1 MDILSG
7 IFIIVVLILAVVCVI
22 LGLLLVHIN
31 GRRQITPQQK
41 GAVAAAV
48 PEPPP
53 TDNARSPAVAE
64 QGGAPKKHFYDKDK
78 EYFVNLWQTIKA
90 KWQETVVL
98 SVGLVCL
105 LVVFSLNIFTTL
117 VSTWLLSIL
126 CLIIVFFMVLAWQ
139 RIHKKPKTDK
149 VAKPNDFNPVSL
161 GILYLGFAL
170 SLWTNESTRNGLTV
184 GIAIFFA
191 VVSAG
196 FLLSVY
202 FQPIR
207 KFMNAR
213 AAPIVLPLTF
223 GAAILGFMLDW
234 LPAFSSSSG
243 IVLEVIVYFGFIWL
257 VTILLVLY
265 RDVKYEI
272 LRVLFMFFFIFAAA
286 LKFLDQSFVG
296 NIAGATLLVIVILMY
311 LVVTGRVH
319 PYGKLEE

>member
-1 MDILSG
+1 MDLLSG

-22 LGLLLVHIN
+22 LGLLLARIN
-31 GRRQITPQQK
+31 GRRLRTPQQK
-41 GAVAAAV
+41 GEVV
-48 PEPPP
+48 TVLTEPPQADKVP
-53 TDNARSPAVAE
+53 NRATTRQSGVIN
-64 QGGAPKKHFYDKDK
+64 KHFFDKDK
-78 EYFVNLWQTIKA
+78 EYCVNLWQTIKA

-98 SVGLVCL
+98 SIGLVFL

-126 CLIIVFFMVLAWQ
+126 CLVIVFFMVLAWQ

-149 VAKPNDFNPVSL
+149 IAKSNDFNPVSL

-202 FQPIR
+202 FPPIR
-207 KFMNAR
+207 TFMNTR

-223 GAAILGFMLDW
+223 AAAILGFMLDW

-243 IVLEVIVYFGFIWL
+243 TVLEVIVYFGFIWL
-257 VTILLVLY
+257 VTILLVMY

-272 LRVLFMFFFIFAAA
+272 LRVLFMVFFMFAAA
-286 LKFLDQSFVG
+286 LKFYDHSLVG

-311 LVVTGRVH
+311 LVVTGRVR
-319 PYGKLEE
+319 PDGKLEE

>member
-1 MDILSG
+1 MDLLSG

-22 LGLLLVHIN
+22 LGLLLVHII
-31 GRRQITPQQK
+31 GRRQRTPKQK
-41 GAVAAAV
+41 GASAAAGS
-48 PEPPP
+48 EPPP
-53 TDNARSPAVAE
+53 ADEALNPAAVE
-64 QGGAPKKHFYDKDK
+64 QGGAAKKHFYDKDK
-78 EYFVNLWQTIKA
+78 EYFVNLWQTIRA

-126 CLIIVFFMVLAWQ
+126 CLVIVFFMVLAWQ
-139 RIHKKPKTDK
+139 RIHEKPKTDK
-149 VAKPNDFNPVSL
+149 VAKHNDFNPVSF

-202 FQPIR
+202 FPPIR
-207 KFMNAR
+207 TFMNTR

-223 GAAILGFMLDW
+223 AAAILWFMLDW

-257 VTILLVLY
+257 VTILLVMY

-286 LKFLDQSFVG
+286 LKFYDQSLVG

-311 LVVTGRVH
+311 LVATRRVH
-319 PYGKLEE
+319 LYGKLEE